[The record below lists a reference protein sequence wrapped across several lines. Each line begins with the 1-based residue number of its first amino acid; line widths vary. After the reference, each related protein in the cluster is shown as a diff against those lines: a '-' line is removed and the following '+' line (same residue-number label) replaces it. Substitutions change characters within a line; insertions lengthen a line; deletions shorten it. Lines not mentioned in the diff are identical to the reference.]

1 MYFKR
6 EFDKKHGNCGVLAR
20 FVLLLSG
27 MAESFNFVL
36 LLNYLSILKSRNL
49 ILSVDFKIPRLDV
62 VVAHHKR
69 FRGELCHRLVRIR
82 IGIKLFRADVA
93 VIIRSR

>member
-1 MYFKR
+1 
-6 EFDKKHGNCGVLAR
+6 
-20 FVLLLSG
+20 

-49 ILSVDFKIPRLDV
+49 ILSAVSEIPRLDV

-69 FRGELCHRLVRIR
+69 FRGEFCHRLVRIR
-82 IGIKLFRADVA
+82 IGIKLLRADVAINFLEPTDFFVA